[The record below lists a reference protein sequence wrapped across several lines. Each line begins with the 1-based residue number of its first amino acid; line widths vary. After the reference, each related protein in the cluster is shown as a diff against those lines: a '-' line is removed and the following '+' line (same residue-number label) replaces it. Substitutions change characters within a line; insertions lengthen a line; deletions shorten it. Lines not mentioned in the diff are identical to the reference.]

1 MVSSKLQ
8 EQIEA
13 VKENLEHDA
22 KKQYSGAI
30 LQVIKQLDS
39 GKDQKNP
46 INQTRVKF
54 LDGGIP
60 MFFKI
65 YFRI

>member
-30 LQVIKQLDS
+30 L
-39 GKDQKNP
+39 
-46 INQTRVKF
+46 
-54 LDGGIP
+54 
-60 MFFKI
+60 
-65 YFRI
+65 